1 MVTIVGNPPG
11 ALGWPCRQSTPAG
24 RVLSGIIVAKD
35 LNQNGDD
42 PLQIPEEDRARAK
55 VFFDRAKTV
64 ADTGNFEYAIEM
76 YIQGLNVDPEN
87 IDAHQALRDISLK
100 RKASGGKDMGMMD
113 KMKMP
118 KAKEEKQL
126 MLNAEKLLAYS
137 PGDIS
142 RMVGVLQGAYKAQCF
157 ATVLWIGPILQ
168 RANSEQKKPD
178 YKTFITLRDVYT
190 AFEEYKLATDACYL
204 ASTLRPDDM
213 DLQHEMKNL
222 AAKETAKRGKY
233 GVAKSFRESI
243 RDVEVQEKLMD
254 ADKDV
259 HHTDALVKAIH
270 EAEKQWQASADDQS
284 KFSKLI
290 DAMRRTES
298 LDWENK
304 AIELLEEQYTKTN
317 QFKHR
322 QRIGEIRM
330 AQLSRQERT
339 LRGQIDRGGKNN
351 PELLQQF
358 KEFSIEKAKTEME
371 EFRLILEHYPT
382 DSNAR
387 FQVGSRLF
395 LLGEYQD
402 AIPILQQSRTDPKH
416 RIPASIY
423 LGRAFLHAGF
433 ADESVDT
440 LKAAIEEYPGR
451 GDEKS
456 ILMFYWY
463 ARALE
468 EKKDRD
474 PAIKAYSQVA
484 QWNFNYGDVQTRIK
498 RLRNTE
504 APV

>member
-1 MVTIVGNPPG
+1 M
-11 ALGWPCRQSTPAG
+11 
-24 RVLSGIIVAKD
+24 AKD
-35 LNQNGDD
+35 SKKNGDD
-42 PLQIPEEDRARAK
+42 DSLRNYLAIPEEDRQRAK
-55 VFFDRAKTV
+55 VFFDRAQTV
-64 ADTGNFEYAIEM
+64 AGTGNFEYAIEM

-87 IDAHQALRDISLK
+87 LDAHQALREVSLK
-100 RKASGGKDMGMMD
+100 RKASGGKDMGMID

-137 PGDIS
+137 PGDVS
-142 RMVGVLQGAYKAQCF
+142 RMLAMVQGAYKAGCY

-168 RANSEQKKPD
+168 RANQEQKKPD
-178 YKTFITLRDVYT
+178 FKTFITLRDVYT
-190 AFEEYKLATDACYL
+190 AIEEYKLATDACYL

-213 DLQHEMKNL
+213 ELQHQMKNL
-222 AAKETAKRGKY
+222 AANETAKRGKY

-259 HHTDALVKAIH
+259 HQHDALIKAIH
-270 EAEKQWQASADDQS
+270 EAEEQWNASPEDQS

-298 LDWENK
+298 LEWENK
-304 AIELLEEQYTKTN
+304 AIELLEDQYGKTN

-330 AQLSRQERT
+330 AQLSRQERSM
-339 LRGQIDRGGKNN
+339 RGELERSKSAPNQ
-351 PELLQQF
+351 PELAQQF
-358 KEFSIEKAKTEME
+358 QDFTTEKAKAELE
-371 EFRLILEHYPT
+371 EYRLILEHYPT

-387 FQVGSRLF
+387 FQVASRLF
-395 LLGEYQD
+395 LLKNFEE
-402 AIPILQQSRTDPKH
+402 AIPALQQSRSDPKH
-416 RIPASIY
+416 RVVGSML
-423 LGRAFLHAGF
+423 LGQAFLNAGF
-433 ADESVDT
+433 VDEAIDT
-440 LKAAIEEYPGR
+440 LKGVIEEYPGR
-451 GDEKS
+451 GDERS
-456 ILMFYWY
+456 IQMFYWY

-468 EKKDRD
+468 EKKDRE

-484 QWNFNYGDVQTRIK
+484 QWNFNYRDVQIRIK
-498 RLRNTE
+498 KLRSM

>member
-1 MVTIVGNPPG
+1 MGSLATRPV
-11 ALGWPCRQSTPAG
+11 PAG
-24 RVLSGIIVAKD
+24 LALSGILVAND
-35 LNQNGDD
+35 SNQHGDD
-42 PLQIPEEDRARAK
+42 PLKIPEEDRKRAK

-76 YIQGLNVDPEN
+76 YIQGLSVDPEN
-87 IDAHQALRDISLK
+87 IEAHQALRDISLK

-142 RMVGVLQGAYKAQCF
+142 RMVGTLQGAYKAGCY
-157 ATVLWIGPILQ
+157 ATVLWVGPILQ

-178 YKTFITLRDVYT
+178 FKTFITLRDVYT
-190 AFEEYKLATDACYL
+190 AIEEYKLATDACYL
-204 ASTLRPDDM
+204 ASTIRPDDM
-213 DLQHEMKNL
+213 DLSHEMKNL

-233 GVAKSFRESI
+233 GIAKSFLESV

-259 HHTDALVKAIH
+259 HHADAMVKAIN
-270 EAEKQWQASADDQS
+270 EAEAQWQASPDDQS

-290 DAMRRTES
+290 DSLRRTES
-298 LDWENK
+298 LEYENK
-304 AIELLEEQYTKTN
+304 AIELLEEQYRKTN

-330 AQLSRQERT
+330 VQLSRQERT
-339 LRGQIDRGGKNN
+339 LRGEVDRGKNSPN
-351 PELLQQF
+351 YSDLVQKF
-358 KEFSIEKAKTEME
+358 KEFSIDKARTEME
-371 EFRLILEHYPT
+371 EFQLILEHYPT

-395 LLGEYQD
+395 LLGEFQD
-402 AIPILQQSRTDPKH
+402 AIPILQQSKQDPKH

-423 LGRAFLHAGF
+423 LGRAFLSAGF
-433 ADESVDT
+433 ADEAVDT
-440 LKAAIEEYPGR
+440 LKAVIDEYPGR
-451 GDEKS
+451 GDERS
-456 ILMFYWY
+456 IQMFYWY

-468 EKKDRD
+468 EKKDND

-484 QWNFNYGDVQTRIK
+484 QWNFNYSDVQVRIK
-498 RLRNTE
+498 RLRSS
-504 APV
+504 AA

>member
-1 MVTIVGNPPG
+1 M
-11 ALGWPCRQSTPAG
+11 
-24 RVLSGIIVAKD
+24 IVAKD
-35 LNQNGDD
+35 PKNNGDD
-42 PLQIPEEDRARAK
+42 PVQNYLAIPEEDRERAK

-64 ADTGNFEYAIEM
+64 AGTGNFEYAIEM

-87 IDAHQALRDISLK
+87 LDAHQALRDISLK

-118 KAKEEKQL
+118 KAKDEKQL

-142 RMVGVLQGAYKAQCF
+142 RMVAMFQGAYKAGCY
-157 ATVLWIGPILQ
+157 ATVMWIGPIVQ

-178 YKTFITLRDVYT
+178 FKTFITLRDVYT
-190 AFEEYKLATDACYL
+190 AIEEYKLATEACYL

-213 DLQHEMKNL
+213 DLQHQMKNL
-222 AAKETAKRGKY
+222 AAMQTTKAGKY

-259 HHTDALVKAIH
+259 HHADAMVKAIH
-270 EAEKQWQASADDQS
+270 ETEAQWQASPDDQS

-290 DAMRRTES
+290 DALRRTES
-298 LDWENK
+298 TQWENK
-304 AIELLEEQYTKTN
+304 AIELLEQQYTKTN

-339 LRGQIDRGGKNN
+339 LRGEVERSKDSPNRD
-351 PELLQQF
+351 ELVQKF
-358 KEFSIEKAKTEME
+358 REFSIDKAKTEME
-371 EFRLILEHYPT
+371 EYKLVLEHYPT
-382 DSNAR
+382 DSSAR

-395 LLGEYQD
+395 MLGEFQE
-402 AIPILQQSRTDPKH
+402 AIPILQQSRNDPKH
-416 RIPASIY
+416 RINASIL
-423 LGRAFLHAGF
+423 LGQAFLRAGF
-433 ADESVDT
+433 VDEAVDT
-440 LKAAIEEYPGR
+440 LKAVIDEYPGR
-451 GDEKS
+451 GDERS
-456 ILMFYWY
+456 IIMFYWY

-468 EKKDRD
+468 EKKDLD
-474 PAIKAYSQVA
+474 PASKAYSQVA
-484 QWNFNYGDVQTRIK
+484 QWNFNYSDVQTRIK
-498 RLRNTE
+498 KIRQLKESSVAEN
-504 APV
+504 A

>member
-1 MVTIVGNPPG
+1 MAND
-11 ALGWPCRQSTPAG
+11 S
-24 RVLSGIIVAKD
+24 K
-35 LNQNGDD
+35 QNGDD
-42 PLQIPEEDRARAK
+42 HLKNYLAIPEEDRKRAK

-87 IDAHQALRDISLK
+87 LDAHQALRDISLK

-113 KMKMP
+113 RMKMP
-118 KAKEEKQL
+118 KAKEEKQQ

-137 PGDIS
+137 PGDVS
-142 RMVGVLQGAYKAQCF
+142 RMAGVLQGAYKAGCY

-168 RANSEQKKPD
+168 RANQEQKKPD
-178 YKTFITLRDVYT
+178 FKTFIALRDVYR
-190 AFEEYKLATDACYL
+190 AIEEYKLATDACYL

-213 DLQHEMKNL
+213 ELQHEMKSL
-222 AAKETAKRGKY
+222 AAMETAKRGKY
-233 GVAKSFRESI
+233 GIAKSFIESV

-259 HHTDALVKAIH
+259 HHGDALVKVIK
-270 EAEKQWQASADDQS
+270 EAQAHWDAAPEDQS

-298 LDWENK
+298 LEWENK
-304 AIELLEEQYTKTN
+304 AIELLEEQYHRTN

-339 LRGQIDRGGKNN
+339 LRG
-351 PELLQQF
+351 ELERKKSGPDGAELAQQF
-358 KEFSIEKAKTEME
+358 KEFSVEKAKTEME
-371 EFRLILEHYPT
+371 EYRLVLEHYPT

-387 FQVGSRLF
+387 FQVASRLF
-395 LLGEYQD
+395 MLGDFQE
-402 AIPILQQSRTDPKH
+402 AIPALQQSRSDPKH
-416 RIPASIY
+416 RVVASML
-423 LGRAFLHAGF
+423 LGQAFLNAGF
-433 ADESVDT
+433 VEEAVDT
-440 LKAAIEEYPGR
+440 LKAVIDEYPGR
-451 GDEKS
+451 GDERS
-456 ILMFYWY
+456 IQMFYWY

-468 EKKDRD
+468 EKKDRE

-484 QWNFNYGDVQTRIK
+484 QWNFNYRDVQTRIK
-498 RLRNTE
+498 KLR
-504 APV
+504 AMGAAV

>member
-1 MVTIVGNPPG
+1 M
-11 ALGWPCRQSTPAG
+11 
-24 RVLSGIIVAKD
+24 AKD
-35 LNQNGDD
+35 AKKNGDD
-42 PLQIPEEDRARAK
+42 PTQNYLAIPDEERERAK

-64 ADTGNFEYAIEM
+64 AGTGNFDYAIEM

-87 IDAHQALRDISLK
+87 IEAHQALRDISLK
-100 RKASGGKDMGMMD
+100 RKASGGKDMGMID

-142 RMVGVLQGAYKAQCF
+142 RMVAMLQGAYKAGCY
-157 ATVLWIGPILQ
+157 ATVMWIGPIIQ

-178 YKTFITLRDVYT
+178 FKTFITLRDVYT
-190 AFEEYKLATDACYL
+190 AIEEYKSATEACYL
-204 ASTLRPDDM
+204 ATTIKPDDM

-222 AAKETAKRGKY
+222 AAMQTTKAGKY

-259 HHTDALVKAIH
+259 HHADALVKAIH
-270 EAEKQWQASADDQS
+270 EAEAQWQAAPEDPS

-298 LDWENK
+298 KEWEDK

-339 LRGQIDRGGKNN
+339 LRAQLGRSKDTPN
-351 PELLQQF
+351 EAEAV
-358 KEFSIEKAKTEME
+358 KEFREFSVGKAKTELE
-371 EFRLILEHYPT
+371 EYKLILEHYPT
-382 DSNAR
+382 DSGAR

-395 LLGEYQD
+395 QLGEYQD
-402 AIPILQQSRTDPKH
+402 AIPILQQSRNDPKH
-416 RIPASIY
+416 RINASIF
-423 LGRAFLHAGF
+423 LGQAFLRAGF
-433 ADESVDT
+433 VDEAVDT
-440 LKAAIEEYPGR
+440 LKAVIDEYPGR
-451 GDEKS
+451 GDDRS
-456 ILMFYWY
+456 IVMFYWY

-484 QWNFNYGDVQTRIK
+484 QWNFNYSDVQARIK
-498 RLRNTE
+498 RLRQLKESSNAERATVPDDPE
-504 APV
+504 T